1 MPEGNFAVWHALC
14 PGKTDIVLIGLV
26 HHVPPQPHGIIGDIT
41 DGQGDDGQ
49 NVALGIGRVK
59 QHGKSQNILA
69 DIGLRTEELNQNM
82 IHRRGH
88 GLHQHDE
95 HRAQP
100 VADLEAGTGASRHD
114 DTQRK
119 PQRQS
124 NAQRNQS
131 QLQRDGDLLGNDL
144 GDGDAFPVDV
154 GFSQIAVEYLL
165 VKAHQLGGQ
174 GSGHAERLKL
184 HLNLGGA
191 HFIVILKIPFHR
203 HQPQQG
209 KEDRDND
216 KHGNKG
222 SQNALGY
229 ISGHMMSSWVFL
241 PSYDFLIKWGKTVL
255 FTH

>member
-1 MPEGNFAVWHALC
+1 
-14 PGKTDIVLIGLV
+14 
-26 HHVPPQPHGIIGDIT
+26 
-41 DGQGDDGQ
+41 
-49 NVALGIGRVK
+49 
-59 QHGKSQNILA
+59 
-69 DIGLRTEELNQNM
+69 M

-119 PQRQS
+119 TQRQS
-124 NAQRNQS
+124 NAQGDQS

-144 GDGDAFPVDV
+144 GNGDALAVDV
-154 GFSQIAVEYLL
+154 GFSQVPVEHLL

-174 GSGHAERLKL
+174 GSGHAKGLKL
-184 HLNLGGA
+184 DLNLGGA
-191 HFIVILKIPFHR
+191 HFIVILEIPFHG

-216 KHGNKG
+216 KHGDEG
-222 SQNALGY
+222 AQNALGY
-229 ISGHMMSSWVFL
+229 ISGHMMSSWGFSPFIRFPNKMVKPFYLSTDVDGRHRRQKMYGLSFL
-241 PSYDFLIKWGKTVL
+241 RLRRWPFGKRPAKTVFNRFNETGIRADTAAAFAVAAPVQAPKNCL
-255 FTH
+255 WSNTVYMRL

>member
-1 MPEGNFAVWHALC
+1 
-14 PGKTDIVLIGLV
+14 
-26 HHVPPQPHGIIGDIT
+26 
-41 DGQGDDGQ
+41 
-49 NVALGIGRVK
+49 
-59 QHGKSQNILA
+59 
-69 DIGLRTEELNQNM
+69 M

-119 PQRQS
+119 TQRQS
-124 NAQRNQS
+124 NAQGDQS

-144 GDGDAFPVDV
+144 GNGDALAVDV
-154 GFSQIAVEYLL
+154 GFSQVPVEHLL

-174 GSGHAERLKL
+174 GSGHAKSLKFD
-184 HLNLGGA
+184 LNLGGA
-191 HFIVILKIPFHR
+191 HFIVILEIPFHG

-216 KHGNKG
+216 KHGDEG
-222 SQNALGY
+222 AQNALGY
-229 ISGHMMSSWVFL
+229 ISGHMMSSWGFSPFIRFPNKMVNHFIYPL
-241 PSYDFLIKWGKTVL
+241 MWMAAIGGRKCMDFLFCGCAAGRLENGMLKRFLTVL
-255 FTH
+255 TKLASEPIPLLLSP